1 MGVARGKNM
10 RIFVKGVA
18 LAAGIVAATATAAT
32 AQAPAQ
38 AQVPAPAQNAGEVAR
53 FYAGMSVPADS
64 ALEKFTKDPA
74 WQNYAK
80 AFDNTWDQVEKQQ
93 LVKVRAWTAANMKE
107 SRDTLYYFFSGPDF
121 LYANHFYPNA
131 KTYILAGLEPVGRVP
146 TVDPRTVHSLPA
158 VRAALEHSL
167 KLSYFITQDMNARMR
182 GQSVNGVLPALY
194 VYMARNGATLKE
206 TTLIQ
211 LDSDGNVHPAEGFK
225 GRVLASGTKILF
237 TKDGTERT
245 LYYFSTDLSNGGVAA
260 SGFLKFA
267 EKFGQ
272 GNALFKSAS
281 YLPHNGGFSTVRD
294 FILKHADFIVQDD
307 TGVPVRLFKQDE
319 WALNPHG
326 VYIGPIP
333 IFGMGPEPAAVQLW
347 HPKNKPPKLD
357 FGIGYRHRGIDSNLL
372 LAVRKDKKT

>member
-1 MGVARGKNM
+1 MQ
-10 RIFVKGVA
+10 FYVKGVA
-18 LAAGIVAATATAAT
+18 LAAGIIAASAVTAT
-32 AQAPAQ
+32 
-38 AQVPAPAQNAGEVAR
+38 AQVPAQTPAAAPVQDAGEVAN
-53 FYAGMSVPADS
+53 FYAGLPVPADS
-64 ALEKFTKDPA
+64 PVGKFTKDPA

-80 AFDNTWDQVEKQQ
+80 AFDATWDQIEKQQ
-93 LVKVRAWTAANMKE
+93 LVKVRSWTSSNVKE

-121 LYANHFYPNA
+121 LYANHFFPNA

-167 KLSYFITQDMNARMR
+167 KLSYFITADMNARMR

-211 LDSDGNVHPAEGFK
+211 VDSDGNVHPAEGFK
-225 GRVLASGTKILF
+225 GRPLASGTKITF

-260 SGFLKFA
+260 SGILKFA
-267 EKFGQ
+267 EKFGR

-281 YLPHNGGFSTVRD
+281 YLPHGGGFSTVRD
-294 FILKHADFIVQDD
+294 FILKMADVIVQDD
-307 TGVPVRLFKQDE
+307 TGVPVRNFKPDE

-372 LAVRKDKKT
+372 LAIRKDKKA

>member
-1 MGVARGKNM
+1 M
-10 RIFVKGVA
+10 RFFLKSVA
-18 LAAGIVAATATAAT
+18 LAASIFAATATAAT
-32 AQAPAQ
+32 AQAQAQ
-38 AQVPAPAQNAGEVAR
+38 APTPAPVQDPGEVAR
-53 FYAGMSVPADS
+53 FYAGLSVPADS
-64 ALEKFTKDPA
+64 PVGKFTKDPA

-107 SRDTLYYFFSGPDF
+107 AKDTLYYFFSGPDF

-131 KTYILAGLEPVGRVP
+131 KTYILAGLEPVGPVP
-146 TVDPRTVHSLPA
+146 TVDARTVHSLPA

-167 KLSYFITQDMNARMR
+167 RLSYFITQDMNSRMR
-182 GQSVNGVLPALY
+182 GQSVKGVLPALY
-194 VYMARNGATLKE
+194 VYLARNGATLKE

-211 LDSDGNVHPAEGFK
+211 VDPEGNVHPDEGFK
-225 GRVLASGTKILF
+225 GRKLASGTKIVF

-245 LYYFSTDLSNGGVAA
+245 IYYFSTDLSNGGVAA

-267 EKFGQ
+267 EKFGR
-272 GNALFKSAS
+272 GNALIKSAS

-294 FILKHADFIVQDD
+294 FVLRMADVIVQDD
-307 TGVPVRLFKQDE
+307 TGVPVRFFKEDE

-333 IFGMGPEPAAVQLW
+333 IFGMGPEPAAVKLW

-357 FGIGYRHRGIDSNLL
+357 FGIGYRHRGVDSNLL
-372 LAVRKDKKT
+372 LAIRKDKKT

>member
-38 AQVPAPAQNAGEVAR
+38 AQAPAPAQNAGEVAR

-194 VYMARNGATLKE
+194 
-206 TTLIQ
+206 
-211 LDSDGNVHPAEGFK
+211 
-225 GRVLASGTKILF
+225 
-237 TKDGTERT
+237 
-245 LYYFSTDLSNGGVAA
+245 
-260 SGFLKFA
+260 
-267 EKFGQ
+267 
-272 GNALFKSAS
+272 S
-281 YLPHNGGFSTVRD
+281 YLPHNGGFSTVRV
-294 FILKHADFIVQDD
+294 FILKHADFIVQVD